1 MNKVCKMFLQVFSL
15 FTGFLNLN
23 TFFFQVL
30 SSLEKELILFK
41 YSWLLYEQVETLG
54 FALPALKS
62 HFLPVE

>member
-1 MNKVCKMFLQVFSL
+1 MNKVCKMFHQVFSS

-23 TFFFQVL
+23 TFFFQFL

-41 YSWLLYEQVETLG
+41 YSRLLYEQVETLG

>member
-1 MNKVCKMFLQVFSL
+1 MFSL

-23 TFFFQVL
+23 TYFFQFL
-30 SSLEKELILFK
+30 SSLEKEVTLFK
-41 YSWLLYEQVETLG
+41 YNRLLYEQVETLG

>member
-1 MNKVCKMFLQVFSL
+1 MFHQVFSL

-23 TFFFQVL
+23 TFFFQFL

-41 YSWLLYEQVETLG
+41 YSRLLYEQVETLG

-62 HFLPVE
+62 HLLPVE